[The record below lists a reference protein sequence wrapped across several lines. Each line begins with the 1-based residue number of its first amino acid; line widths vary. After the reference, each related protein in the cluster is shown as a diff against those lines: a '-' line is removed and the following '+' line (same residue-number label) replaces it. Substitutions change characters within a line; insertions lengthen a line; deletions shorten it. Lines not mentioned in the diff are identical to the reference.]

1 MRSTRST
8 VAALSVCAVLAGC
21 SSAVGGAPV
30 VHILPAASP
39 SVTRSPDQVL
49 PTDRELTTTLRVG
62 TGFTG
67 RLVMGGAE
75 MLLQGVGESE
85 ATPIECVSAG
95 YRLQKV
101 VYQASP
107 VRQVASQSWAGG
119 DVNSPPLS
127 GFFGVVKFA
136 TADDA
141 QAFFAGSADKWRR
154 CNGQT
159 LVLHQPEHGADG
171 SSRIT
176 DVLVESKVISAV
188 VLHDDGSTIQR
199 ALGMGSDCV
208 VDVEITDVPGNTAD
222 GAAGAV
228 AVANLM
234 LQKIGV
240 S

>member
-1 MRSTRST
+1 M
-8 VAALSVCAVLAGC
+8 
-21 SSAVGGAPV
+21 
-30 VHILPAASP
+30 
-39 SVTRSPDQVL
+39 TRSPDQVL
-49 PTDRELTTTLRVG
+49 PTSHELTTTLRVG
-62 TGFTG
+62 TGFSG
-67 RLVMGGAE
+67 QLVMGGAD

-85 ATPIECVSAG
+85 ATPVECVSAG

-119 DVNSPPLS
+119 DLNAPPLS

-136 TADDA
+136 TPDDA
-141 QAFFAGSADKWRR
+141 AAFFAGSADKWRR

-176 DVLVESKVISAV
+176 DVRLESKVISAV

-199 ALGMGSDCV
+199 ALGVASDCV
-208 VDVEITDVPGNTAD
+208 ADVEITDAAGNTAD
-222 GAAGAV
+222 GAADAV

-234 LQKIGV
+234 LAKIGA